1 MDRFESMSV
10 FVRVVERG
18 SFVAAAEEFRLS
30 ASMVGQHV
38 RALEARLGGR
48 LLNRTT
54 RRQSLTELGQA
65 YYARCKAILAQVDA
79 AEAVAAELQGEA
91 RGRLR
96 VMTPVSF
103 GVHALAPACG
113 DYLADHPAVELD
125 LVVSDRP
132 ANMVEGGFDVVI
144 RIGDLADSQM
154 IARPLSPYRSVLA
167 AAPAYLARRPAP
179 ERPDDLSDHTCLGF
193 AHPAA
198 GRSWRLEG
206 PRGEVVVPV
215 ALAMS
220 VNNGEALRMAAL
232 SGLGII
238 MQPLVLLTADLEAG
252 RLVRLLP
259 AYAPRPRAMH
269 ILTLPDK
276 RPSPKVR
283 SFVEFI
289 VGRFGRRG

>member
-10 FVRVVERG
+10 FARVVERG

-30 ASMVGQHV
+30 ATMAGQHV

-113 DYLADHPAVELD
+113 DYLARYPAVEID

-132 ANMVEGGFDVVI
+132 ANMVEEGFEVVV

-167 AAPAYLARRPAP
+167 ASPAYLARRPAP
-179 ERPDDLSDHTCLGF
+179 ERPEDLSAHACLGF

-198 GRSWRLEG
+198 GRTWRLEG
-206 PRGEVVVPV
+206 PKGEAVVPV
-215 ALAMS
+215 TLAMS
-220 VNNGEALRMAAL
+220 ANNGEALRMAAL

-238 MQPLVLLTADLEAG
+238 MQPQVLLAADIEAG
-252 RLVRLLP
+252 RLVRVLP
-259 AYAPRPRAMH
+259 AYAPRPRPMH
-269 ILTLPDK
+269 VLTLPDK

-283 SFVEFI
+283 SFVEFVI
-289 VGRFGRRG
+289 GRFGRRA